1 MLTLVWLLLGLVL
14 AAAFIYWIRSM
25 GAALELRALT
35 AGLLI
40 AALIYVGF
48 AVTWGNGNWILV
60 ELAGVAAYGI
70 FAFLTY
76 RFSSLWLAAGWG
88 VHPAW
93 DALLRLIGPGQ
104 TIAPYWYAIAC
115 ISFDILVAA
124 YIVKR
129 YPVWTVKTE
138 PGP

>member
-14 AAAFIYWIRSM
+14 GAAYIYWTRSL
-25 GAALELRALT
+25 GAVLELRALT
-35 AGLLI
+35 AGLVI

-48 AVTWGNGNWILV
+48 AVIWGNGNWILV
-60 ELAGVAAYGI
+60 ELAGVAAYAI

-76 RFSSLWLAAGWG
+76 RFSSLWLAACWG
-88 VHPAW
+88 IHPAW
-93 DALLRLIGPGQ
+93 DALLHLFGPGQ
-104 TIAPYWYAIAC
+104 TIAPNWYAVAC

-124 YIVKR
+124 YIVNRSPK
-129 YPVWTVKTE
+129 WTTTIE